1 MFRTS
6 SGHALPS
13 KLVRFA
19 LSALLFAP
27 LAAPGATRS
36 LSLADMGFGRG
47 VVLQGQ
53 AGEATFYFPVPAD
66 TKINAANV
74 NVRYAASSLL
84 GKHSNLRVM
93 VNGVPRQAVSLHRE
107 SGAPIE
113 ANVLVPL
120 SAEDLR
126 KTFVEV
132 AVRANFLVTDD
143 HCIDERAHAG
153 FVSVLPTSNLSFD
166 TEGTPA
172 TIRGFVD
179 ALPRTISIAT
189 ERAAGEGAMLA
200 AWRVGHA
207 MQRSGRTVQF
217 VDELAK
223 ADIVLA
229 TRAAL
234 STVSSDKLDESAVAV
249 VGIGQRRA
257 LAVTEPFNTDAIT
270 SHWLPLLLDTRA
282 VQSTFKEVDPT
293 TAIVPLSSFGLRQ
306 GLREVTTSAEWAFQL
321 VDADLPPRKA
331 PKSLH
336 LDLVAAELPTGRPWN
351 LFVYL
356 NDVLAYT
363 QRVSGGPQPVG
374 LDVPLPRNELTGR
387 YAIRIGVSRHG
398 EEGECRRHVQPL
410 PIQIL
415 PSSRLSLQDG
425 TGTVERFSQVSGLM
439 RTGVTVHLPRDL
451 DSPALILERLMVLS
465 QTFNISPRRASF
477 ATDAQLPGSGRGFI
491 WLGTQ
496 APGNMKGPIDFDS
509 GRIVVRDAS
518 GERVV
523 DTSGST
529 RLSVM
534 QLVGEGGTRGV
545 WWRSLDGKSLP
556 VTPTRNLDLNEG
568 DVAFVSLQRTELE
581 LSSKESR
588 LASVLYPEQSDWR
601 VWLANHRYWLFG
613 LGWVVA
619 TILFVLLFRRARH
632 GR

>member
-1 MFRTS
+1 M
-6 SGHALPS
+6 APS
-13 KLVRFA
+13 LVRRHC
-19 LSALLFAP
+19 LRVVTPLLVLALLLAP
-27 LAAPGATRS
+27 PALAAATRS
-36 LSLADMGFGRG
+36 LSLADMGFNKG

-53 AGEATFYFPVPAD
+53 AGEATFFFPVPAD
-66 TKINAANV
+66 TKIKAANV
-74 NVRYAASSLL
+74 NVRYSASSLL
-84 GKHSNLRVM
+84 GKHSNLRVL
-93 VNGVPRQAVSLHRE
+93 VNGVPRQAVSLYRE

-113 ANVLVPL
+113 ANLLVTL
-120 SAEDLR
+120 SADDLR
-126 KTFVEV
+126 KAFVEV

-153 FVSVLPTSNLSFD
+153 FVSVLPNSTVSFE
-166 TEGTPA
+166 TEGVPA

-179 ALPRTISIAT
+179 ALPRSISIAT

-207 MQRSGRTVQF
+207 MQRSGRTVRF
-217 VDELAK
+217 VDDLAN

-229 TRAAL
+229 SRSALAAV
-234 STVSSDKLDESAVAV
+234 STDKLDESAVAV
-249 VGIGQRRA
+249 IGAGARRM

-270 SHWLPLLLDTRA
+270 SHWLPLLLDVRTR
-282 VQSTFKEVDPT
+282 QSTFKEANQANA
-293 TAIVPLSSFGLRQ
+293 AIALSNFGLRH

-336 LDLVAAELPTGRPWN
+336 LDLVAAELPSGRPWN

-363 QRVSGGPQPVG
+363 QRVSGGPHPIG

-387 YAIRIGVSRHG
+387 YAIRIGVARHG
-398 EEGECRRHVQPL
+398 DEGECRRHVQAL

-415 PSSRLSLQDG
+415 PSSRLGLQEASG
-425 TGTVERFSQVSGLM
+425 EVSRFSQVSGLM
-439 RTGVTVHLPRDL
+439 RTGVTVHVPREV
-451 DSPALILERLMVLS
+451 DSPALVLERLIVLS
-465 QTFNISPRRASF
+465 QTFNISPLRAVL
-477 ATDAQLPGSGRGFI
+477 ATDAQPPGEGRGFI
-491 WLGTQ
+491 WLANQ

-523 DTSGST
+523 DTSGNT

-545 WWRSLDGKSLP
+545 WWRSLDGRSLP
-556 VTPTRNLDLNEG
+556 VAPPRDLDLNEG
-568 DVAFVSLQRTELE
+568 DVAFVSVQRTELE

-588 LASVLYPEQSDWR
+588 LMSVLYPERSDWR
-601 VWLANHRYWLFG
+601 VTLASYKYWLFG
-613 LGWVVA
+613 LGWVIA
-619 TILFVLLFRRARH
+619 TILFVLLFRRARQ

>member
-1 MFRTS
+1 MHRTLLR
-6 SGHALPS
+6 HALCPF
-13 KLVRFA
+13 VTHVMA
-19 LSALLFAP
+19 ALLIAP
-27 LAAPGATRS
+27 LGAVAATRS
-36 LSLADMGFGRG
+36 LTLADMGFGRG

-53 AGEATFYFPVPAD
+53 AGEATFFFPVPAD
-66 TKINAANV
+66 TKINAASV
-74 NVRYAASSLL
+74 NVRYASSSLL
-84 GKHSNLRVM
+84 GKHSNLRVL

-113 ANVLVPL
+113 AGLLVPL
-120 SAEDLR
+120 SADDLR
-126 KTFVEV
+126 KAFVEV

-153 FVSVLPTSNLSFD
+153 FVSVLPGSGVNFD

-179 ALPRTISIAT
+179 ALPRTIAIAT

-207 MQRSGRTVQF
+207 MQRAGRTVRF
-217 VDELAK
+217 VDDLVG

-234 STVSSDKLDESAVAV
+234 AAVSADKLDESAVAV
-249 VGIGQRRA
+249 IGVGQKRA

-270 SHWLPLLLDTRA
+270 SHWLPLLLDVRA
-282 VQSTFKEVDPT
+282 AQSTFKEVDPANA
-293 TAIVPLSSFGLRQ
+293 AIPLSSFGLRQ

-336 LDLVAAELPTGRPWN
+336 LDLVAAELPSGRPWN

-363 QRVSGGPQPVG
+363 QRVSGGAQPVG

-387 YAIRIGVSRHG
+387 YAIRVGVSRHG
-398 EEGECRRHVQPL
+398 EDGECRRHVQAL

-415 PSSRLSLQDG
+415 PSSRLGLQDS
-425 TGTVERFSQVSGLM
+425 TGPVNRFSQVSGLM
-439 RTGVTVHLPRDL
+439 RTGVTVHVPREV

-465 QTFNISPRRASF
+465 QTFNITPTRAAL
-477 ATDAQLPGSGRGFI
+477 ATDAQAPDSGRGFI
-491 WLGTQ
+491 WLGNQ

-523 DTSGST
+523 DTSGTT

-534 QLVGEGGTRGV
+534 QLVGEGSTRGV

-556 VTPTRNLDLNEG
+556 VTPARNLDLNEG

-588 LASVLYPEQSDWR
+588 LMSVLYPEQSDWR
-601 VWLANHRYWLFG
+601 VLLANYKYWLFG
-613 LGWVVA
+613 LGWVIA
-619 TILFVLLFRRARH
+619 TILFVLLFRRARQ